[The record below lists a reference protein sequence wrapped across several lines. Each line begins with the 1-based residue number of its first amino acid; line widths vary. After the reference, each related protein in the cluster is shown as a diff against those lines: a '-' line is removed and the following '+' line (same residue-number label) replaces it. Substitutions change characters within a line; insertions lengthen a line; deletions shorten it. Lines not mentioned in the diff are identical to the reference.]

1 MVEDN
6 DMIETSAHYNYSTVD
21 FLLAIQKSFTD
32 TKTHNRKEI

>member
-6 DMIETSAHYNYSTVD
+6 DMIETSAHYNCGTVD

-32 TKTHNRKEI
+32 TKTHNRK